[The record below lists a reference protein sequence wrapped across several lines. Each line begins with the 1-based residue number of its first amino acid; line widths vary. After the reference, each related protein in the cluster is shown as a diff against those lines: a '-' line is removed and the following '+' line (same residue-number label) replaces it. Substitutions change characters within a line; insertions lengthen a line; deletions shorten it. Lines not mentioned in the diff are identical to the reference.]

1 MVIKLGS
8 MVTYPKELLSV
19 KSHNPLCFSTSW
31 DKLKTY
37 ISTAKMSMA
46 TKLETVVT
54 YHEVFSSHKFKWPF
68 DHMVL
73 QDHVI
78 NNSNYISTNKLP
90 KASKFGRMVNSIE
103 QLSPIKLTIPLV
115 TWSRKITWQNKA
127 IWCLWSYCWII
138 FRSCYQYRNM
148 RHLVK
153 FSQILWK

>member
-1 MVIKLGS
+1 MFFNVMRQIENVYLHCQNVNGHQTWNGS
-8 MVTYPKELLSV
+8 DLP
-19 KSHNPLCFSTSW
+19 W
-31 DKLKTY
+31 G
-37 ISTAKMSMA
+37 
-46 TKLETVVT
+46 
-54 YHEVFSSHKFKWPF
+54 FSSHKFKWPF

-90 KASKFGRMVNSIE
+90 KASKFGRMVDSIE